1 VEDNSWKPFRMRRNG
16 LKISHLCFADD
27 MLLFT
32 EASMDQLE
40 RVTKCLDTFCAASGQ
55 KVSNTKTKVYFSK
68 MYQSPW
74 RVILAGE
81 VVFKSLKIWGSI

>member
-1 VEDNSWKPFRMRRNG
+1 MF
-16 LKISHLCFADD
+16 F
-27 MLLFT
+27 
-32 EASMDQLE
+32 
-40 RVTKCLDTFCAASGQ
+40 
-55 KVSNTKTKVYFSK
+55 NTKTKVFSWRELLNVLILFVQRRGRRLVIQRQKYISQK